1 MSRRLIFFWTAP
13 VLAVFALV
21 GWILVSE
28 MAAARTLSGP
38 GMVELKVELG
48 GPIDLIDGDG
58 APVTEDRFSGNLAL
72 IYFGYT
78 YCPDVCATSVQTLAE
93 VMDDLAPSEAAQLSP
108 IFVTVDPMRDTPE
121 AVREYA
127 AAFHPEMTGLTGAP
141 KAVESV
147 AKSFRVL
154 YRVNN
159 RGRGDD
165 YLVDHSSY
173 YYLMDRDWG
182 LAAVFKP
189 EATPE
194 QIVAVVRQML

>member
-1 MSRRLIFFWTAP
+1 MSRKLIFFWTAP
-13 VLAVFALV
+13 FVAVFALV

-28 MAAARTLSGP
+28 MAVARTLNGP
-38 GMVELKVELG
+38 GMVELKVDLG
-48 GPIDLIDGDG
+48 GPIQLIDGDG
-58 APVTEDRFSGNLAL
+58 AAVTEDRFSGKLAL

-78 YCPDVCATSVQTLAE
+78 YCPDVCPTSVQTLAE
-93 VMDDLAPSEAAQLSP
+93 VVDGLEPAEAAQLSP
-108 IFVTVDPMRDTPE
+108 IFISVDPTRDTPE

-127 AAFHPEMTGLTGAP
+127 AAFHPDMTGLTGAP
-141 KAVESV
+141 EAVEAT

-173 YYLMDRDWG
+173 YYLMDRNWE
-182 LAAVFKP
+182 LAAVFRHD
-189 EATPE
+189 ATPE
-194 QIVAVVRQML
+194 QIVDIVRQLL